1 MLESGLVPAV
11 IERFN
16 CKVDKLG
23 KVYVKVLSDCI
34 LAQESCCY
42 NPGHQRRH
50 PCPYILLQ
58 LCLVTLFIRVIANA
72 HARLHTTAV
81 RESAALHSGKE
92 LYTHSRVFPAGSA
105 PRAFPHMLPSLR
117 RKSPRYLIIYLF
129 SAVYYALF
137 IALCCDHR
145 YRSHVHV
152 RT

>member
-1 MLESGLVPAV
+1 MY
-11 IERFN
+11 
-16 CKVDKLG
+16 VDKILDTSLREG
-23 KVYVKVLSDCI
+23 KGKETDYCCI
-34 LAQESCCY
+34 
-42 NPGHQRRH
+42 
-50 PCPYILLQ
+50 I
-58 LCLVTLFIRVIANA
+58 IANA

-92 LYTHSRVFPAGSA
+92 LYTHSRVFPAGST
-105 PRAFPHMLPSLR
+105 PRAFAHMLPSLR
-117 RKSPRYLIIYLF
+117 QKGPGYLIIYLF

>member
-1 MLESGLVPAV
+1 MQIGLILNKCEFSKMSIHKKELRNHGDKRDQISLSTKKMPHSTSSIILRAV
-11 IERFN
+11 AR
-16 CKVDKLG
+16 
-23 KVYVKVLSDCI
+23 S
-34 LAQESCCY
+34 Y
-42 NPGHQRRH
+42 N
-50 PCPYILLQ
+50 LW
-58 LCLVTLFIRVIANA
+58 LFANA

-92 LYTHSRVFPAGSA
+92 LYTHSRVFPAGST
-105 PRAFPHMLPSLR
+105 PRAFPHMPPSLR
-117 RKSPRYLIIYLF
+117 RKGPRYLIIYLF